1 VVYVYPRYAPMAD
14 GYSAFGN
21 SEMRTLADRYSASYE
36 VVPRHASGE
45 TCCRERD
52 GVVARPCGFETWEY
66 WTANGATAALSICA
80 DVRHVEEIYMFGGF
94 Y

>member
-1 VVYVYPRYAPMAD
+1 MAD

-80 DVRHVEEIYMFGGF
+80 DVRHVEEIYMFGGL